1 MKIFVLEKTNSKF
14 VELTTS
20 NLRTV
25 SYKNFVYEND
35 ITEDRIIQW
44 LVNKEIKIN
53 LDYLPVWQMLYE
65 YMRRPYQNLE
75 HWQYLLQCKANE
87 IEAARIGSKT
97 LNKAI

>member
-14 VELTTS
+14 VELTTG

-25 SYKNFVYEND
+25 GYKNFVYEND
-35 ITEDRIIQW
+35 ITEDRIVHW

-53 LDYLPVWQMLYE
+53 LDYLHVWQMLYE

-87 IEAARIGSKT
+87 IEISRFK
-97 LNKAI
+97 K

>member
-14 VELTTS
+14 VELTTG

-25 SYKNFVYEND
+25 GYKNFVYEND
-35 ITEDRIIQW
+35 ITEDRIVHW
-44 LVNKEIKIN
+44 LVNKKIKIN
-53 LDYLPVWQMLYE
+53 LDYLHVWQMLYE

-87 IEAARIGSKT
+87 IEISRFK
-97 LNKAI
+97 K

>member
-1 MKIFVLEKTNSKF
+1 MKIFVLEKVNSKF
-14 VELTTS
+14 VEITTG
-20 NLRTV
+20 NLRTI

-35 ITEDRIIQW
+35 ISEDRIVQW

-53 LDYLPVWQMLYE
+53 LDYITVWQILYE

-75 HWQYLLQCKANE
+75 QWQYQLQCKANE
-87 IEAARIGSKT
+87 IEATRIASKM